1 MAQMQALLKIKADVE
16 GEGKIN
22 ALGRAIGGLSS
33 TAGKVS
39 GGLRGLAGAAGGLGG
54 ALGALVPL
62 ATGAG
67 LITLA
72 KNSMDNAAKMFDLS
86 QKTGVSVEALSST
99 SLTSADT
106 SCSAE
111 LCWVAK

>member
-22 ALGRAIGGLSS
+22 ALGRSLGGLTS

-39 GGLRGLAGAAGGLGG
+39 GGLRGMAGAAGGLGG

-62 ATGAG
+62 ATAVGA
-67 LITLA
+67 
-72 KNSMDNAAKMFDLS
+72 
-86 QKTGVSVEALSST
+86 VSLPVG
-99 SLTSADT
+99 
-106 SCSAE
+106 
-111 LCWVAK
+111 

>member
-1 MAQMQALLKIKADVE
+1 MALMQALLKIKADVE

-39 GGLRGLAGAAGGLGG
+39 GGLRGLAGAAGGLSG
-54 ALGALVPL
+54 ALGSLVPL

-67 LITLA
+67 L
-72 KNSMDNAAKMFDLS
+72 AAM
-86 QKTGVSVEALSST
+86 A
-99 SLTSADT
+99 
-106 SCSAE
+106 
-111 LCWVAK
+111 